1 MASLSSYG
9 GKLSNF
15 GGASSNNAPSV
26 TTAYLDSYF
35 TTLDAGFT
43 CSSGRKYHATRENVE
58 LITNQLAIAKRSSAT
73 TINALSYTNV
83 YVEIAIAE
91 CEADLMELATNE
103 IQSLIHYYG

>member
-1 MASLSSYG
+1 MRTIGIGNAG
-9 GKLSNF
+9 G
-15 GGASSNNAPSV
+15 GPSV
-26 TTAYLDSYF
+26 TTTYLDSYF

-58 LITNQLAIAKRSSAT
+58 LITNQLATAKRSSAT
-73 TINALSYTNV
+73 TISVLSYTNV